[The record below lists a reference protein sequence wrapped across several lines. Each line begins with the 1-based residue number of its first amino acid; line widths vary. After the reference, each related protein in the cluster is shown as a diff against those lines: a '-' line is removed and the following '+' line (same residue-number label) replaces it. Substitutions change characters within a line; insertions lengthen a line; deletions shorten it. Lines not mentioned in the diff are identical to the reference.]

1 MKIYIIIAS
10 KNCNLKFFK
19 IIKKICKDL
28 SFYRLI
34 IINDGSN
41 IKSIK
46 ILSEVKKIDT
56 RIKLLTN
63 KKNIGQGGSIKKA
76 IKSIPNLENSKILTM
91 DDDGQHHINDVKK
104 IIFKSE
110 KVLDKNFVCFGVR
123 NFKIKNT
130 PLKSFIGNHISRFI
144 YYAITRNELRDTQT
158 GLRMYSSHLAKRFLK
173 IQNNG
178 FDFHN
183 IMNFYLAKSNIK
195 IKQINIRT
203 IYFEKNKLT
212 KFKSLKDSLLILR
225 SVFNFLKNK
234 Y

>member
-1 MKIYIIIAS
+1 MKIYIIIPS

-19 IIKKICKDL
+19 IVKKICKDL

-34 IINDGSN
+34 IINDGSD

-76 IKSIPNLENSKILTM
+76 IKSIPNLENSKILTI
-91 DDDGQHHINDVKK
+91 DDDGQHHISDVKK
-104 IIFKSE
+104 IICKYG

-130 PLKSFIGNHISRFI
+130 PLKSFIGNHISQFI
-144 YYAITRNELRDTQT
+144 YYVITRNELRDTQT
-158 GLRMYSSHLAKRFLK
+158 GLRMYSNHLAKRFLK
-173 IQNNG
+173 IQNNR

-212 KFKSLKDSLLILR
+212 KFKSLQDSLLILK